1 MRQLDE
7 QSALAAL
14 LQAADHLQHEPA
26 AVSRFSSLVKVIRQ
40 RTEQWSTSVAKGF
53 LVSNVQPY
61 MSAGVKLPD
70 RHACQG

>member
-14 LQAADHLQHEPA
+14 LQAADASEPA
-26 AVSRFSSLVKVIRQ
+26 AVSRFSSLVKVICQ